1 MVILRPN
8 FERGKNTMKR
18 KLTKIVAT
26 ISDRRCD
33 VDFIKRL
40 YDEGVNVVRLNT
52 AHQSHADTLKVIEN
66 VRKVS
71 DKIALLLDTK
81 GPEIRTTES
90 QLEIPV
96 KGGDIIKIKGEPSQ
110 ATTPDMICVTYP
122 DFVADVP
129 VGSCIL
135 IDDGSVEMTVVD
147 KNDQFLACEVKNE
160 GVIEGKKSVNIP
172 SVHIKLPAL
181 SQKDKEYIKFAVENG
196 IDFIAHS
203 FVRSKNDV
211 LAVQQILDEY
221 HSEIKIIAKIENQD
235 GVDNIDEILDVA
247 YGVMVARG
255 DLAIEVPREKI
266 PGIQKMLIDKCATRR
281 KPVIV
286 ATQMLHSMIKNPS
299 PTRAE
304 VTDIAT
310 AIYEGTDAIMLSG
323 ETAYGKYPVE
333 AVQTMSRIALEVESQ
348 NDAYRDRD
356 ITVLTNK
363 VAAMLIKYSVKSA
376 TQLNAKAIVADTTS
390 GRTVRNLTGFR
401 GNVPIFALCY
411 RESTMRE
418 LALSFGVFCQMVQRR
433 DNTDD
438 FLKENL
444 SNMIQG
450 GLLASDDLIV
460 ILAGSFGRCRA
471 ANFIRIIEAG
481 ELNNQ

>member
-90 QLEIPV
+90 QIEIPV

-333 AVQTMSRIALEVESQ
+333 AVQTMTRIALEVESQ

-444 SNMIQG
+444 SNMINS
-450 GLLASDDLIV
+450 GLLNREDLIV
-460 ILAGSFGRCRA
+460 ILAGSFGRSRA

-481 ELNNQ
+481 ELDNQ

>member
-90 QLEIPV
+90 QIEIPV

-266 PGIQKMLIDKCATRR
+266 PGIQKMLIDKCAKRR

-333 AVQTMSRIALEVESQ
+333 AVQTMTRIALEVESQ

-444 SNMIQG
+444 SNMINS
-450 GLLASDDLIV
+450 GLLNREDLIV
-460 ILAGSFGRCRA
+460 ILAGSFGRSRA

-481 ELNNQ
+481 ELDNQ

>member
-1 MVILRPN
+1 
-8 FERGKNTMKR
+8 MKR

-33 VDFIKRL
+33 VDFIKKL
-40 YDEGVNVVRLNT
+40 YEEGVNVVRLNT

-71 DKIALLLDTK
+71 DRIALLLDTK
-81 GPEIRTTES
+81 GPEIRTTMS
-90 QLEIPV
+90 DSEIPV
-96 KGGDIIKIKGEPSQ
+96 KGGDIVRIMGNPTQE
-110 ATTPDMICVTYP
+110 TTADMVCVTYP

-135 IDDGSVEMTVVD
+135 IDDGSVEMTVID
-147 KNDQFLACEVKNE
+147 KNDQFLTCEVKNE

-221 HSEIKIIAKIENQD
+221 HSDVKIIAKIENQD

-266 PGIQKMLIDKCATRR
+266 PGIQKMLINKCAQRR

-333 AVQTMSRIALEVESQ
+333 AVQTMTRIALEVESQ

-363 VAAMLIKYSVKSA
+363 VAAMLIKYAVKSA

-444 SNMIQG
+444 SNMINE
-450 GLLASDDLIV
+450 GLLNREDLIV

-481 ELNNQ
+481 ELDNQ